1 MDQPHS
7 PSDQEY
13 NEPNV
18 TRAFLQLVRLI
29 RAHRTRLP
37 ASLRYLKEQMDA
49 VNAKKKKHEP
59 QARSFQTT
67 TYYKMVKNQAGILDR
82 ISPEAFAALRK
93 YLGKFDLDGD
103 AATTSPPSPQLLSLQ
118 VDALRFFRASADE
131 VAQANQD
138 LQGVYRTYRPSLS
151 KPGSLVVGL
160 LQIAPTSILP
170 LQTEEKTIY
179 RTDSEAPEHP
189 DIWRGQLWYAD
200 EHCLLIAANKR
211 FPRIQTLTVQD
222 RDDTGRALTL
232 RGSYSGH
239 STEHSLGVFSSHIYV
254 LRLNDKEARN
264 LQDPAIDAS
273 LGHKTVN
280 ADDRSRRV
288 SQDIWNRVFPP
299 KSPPIITY

>member
-1 MDQPHS
+1 M
-7 PSDQEY
+7 
-13 NEPNV
+13 

-131 VAQANQD
+131 VAA
-138 LQGVYRTYRPSLS
+138 TRPMDQHRLHRRHQVRRCRRHVLIS
-151 KPGSLVVGL
+151 P
-160 LQIAPTSILP
+160 
-170 LQTEEKTIY
+170 
-179 RTDSEAPEHP
+179 RHP
-189 DIWRGQLWYAD
+189 
-200 EHCLLIAANKR
+200 AAR
-211 FPRIQTLTVQD
+211 E
-222 RDDTGRALTL
+222 RDDQL
-232 RGSYSGH
+232 R
-239 STEHSLGVFSSHIYV
+239 
-254 LRLNDKEARN
+254 
-264 LQDPAIDAS
+264 
-273 LGHKTVN
+273 
-280 ADDRSRRV
+280 RRPQSNPV
-288 SQDIWNRVFPP
+288 
-299 KSPPIITY
+299 